1 METLVIHPEDA
12 EQSETIKAILK
23 ALKVKVE
30 VFSGASMVNEELPEY
45 VTKLLNR
52 ALKESDQNQA
62 TSHQDFMAEVKN
74 RLKK

>member
-12 EQSETIKAILK
+12 EQSETFKAILK

-30 VFSGASMVNEELPEY
+30 VFSGTNMVNEELPQY
-45 VTKLLNR
+45 VTNLMNK
-52 ALKESDQNQA
+52 ALKEADQNQ
-62 TSHQDFMAEVKN
+62 TTPHEDFMTEVKN